1 VIGSNSP
8 WRDLGRGLLFL
19 APNLGGFLLFTA
31 LPVLAVLV
39 VAFTTGSY
47 TSRVEDGRLRIEA
60 EFCGLDNF
68 RALGDD
74 LRGAEAP
81 TRLVVAREANGWSG
95 RLSGP
100 TGERSFSGAAALP
113 ASDPELG
120 FKGPTVSAVRKGKA
134 LEVTLTDPARP
145 AAPEQVTFVRFGD
158 AAGSELD
165 DPLAGE
171 WTAAGRPEGELRQ
184 ALRNTAVL
192 MLAIP
197 AQMAMALALAL
208 LLNKKG
214 RTRVVLRTLLFLP
227 TVAAGI
233 ALYMVWRQL
242 FNQEFGLLN
251 QQLSALGVLGESR
264 PDWLGDPDL
273 AKPAL
278 IVMLVG
284 IAMGGTNMV
293 LYLAGLQDI
302 DPSLYE
308 AASIDGA
315 GRWDTFRAI
324 TWPALKPTTFFIF
337 TTNLIG
343 GFQIFDQVF
352 IMTRGGPEGSTSTIL
367 YHIYKNIYEYQG
379 KLGYAA
385 ATSVLLFGLVLS
397 ATLVTWFADRGA
409 RESA

>member
-1 VIGSNSP
+1 V
-8 WRDLGRGLLFL
+8 
-19 APNLGGFLLFTA
+19 
-31 LPVLAVLV
+31 
-39 VAFTTGSY
+39 
-47 TSRVEDGRLRIEA
+47 DGRPQVEA

-68 RALGDD
+68 REIGQD

-81 TRLVVAREANGWSG
+81 TTLVLAREAGGWTG
-95 RLSGP
+95 RLDGP
-100 TGERSFSGAAALP
+100 TGARSFRGAAPLP
-113 ASDPELG
+113 ASDPDVG
-120 FKGPTVSAVRKGKA
+120 FASPEATGRVKGKA
-134 LEVTLTDPARP
+134 LELTLGDAKG
-145 AAPEQVTFVRFGD
+145 ALTFVRP
-158 AAGSELD
+158 AGNAELD

-197 AQMAMALALAL
+197 LQMGLALGLAL

-214 RTRVVLRTLLFLP
+214 RSRVVLRTLLFLP

-242 FNQEFGLLN
+242 FNQDFGLLN
-251 QQLSALGVLGESR
+251 QQLSSVGLLGAHR

-273 AKPAL
+273 AKPSL
-278 IVMLVG
+278 IIMLVG

-324 TWPALKPTTFFIF
+324 TWPSLKPTTFFIF

-343 GFQIFDQVF
+343 GFQIFDQVY

-385 ATSVLLFGLVLS
+385 ATSVLLFGLVLA

-409 RESA
+409 REGA

>member
-1 VIGSNSP
+1 MIGSNSP

-39 VAFTTGSY
+39 VAFTSGSY
-47 TSRVEDGRLRIEA
+47 TSRVEGGRLEIEA

-81 TRLVVAREANGWSG
+81 TSLVVSRDAGGWSG
-95 RLSGP
+95 RLDGP
-100 TGERSFSGAAALP
+100 KGERRFSGAKALP
-113 ASDPELG
+113 ATDPELG
-120 FKGPTVSAVRKGKA
+120 FEGPTVTARRKGKA
-134 LEVTLTDPARP
+134 LEVTLGDAARP
-145 AAPEQVTFVRFGD
+145 DDRLTFVRPGD
-158 AAGSELD
+158 ATAAELD

-197 AQMAMALALAL
+197 IQMAMALALAL

-251 QQLSALGVLGESR
+251 QQLSAFGVLGETR

-308 AASIDGA
+308 AAAIDGA

-385 ATSVLLFGLVLS
+385 ATSVLLFGLVLA

>member
-1 VIGSNSP
+1 
-8 WRDLGRGLLFL
+8 
-19 APNLGGFLLFTA
+19 
-31 LPVLAVLV
+31 
-39 VAFTTGSY
+39 
-47 TSRVEDGRLRIEA
+47 
-60 EFCGLDNF
+60 
-68 RALGDD
+68 
-74 LRGAEAP
+74 
-81 TRLVVAREANGWSG
+81 VVARDAGGWSG
-95 RLSGP
+95 TLSGP
-100 TGERSFSGAAALP
+100 KGERSFKGAAALP

-120 FKGPTVSAVRKGKA
+120 FQGSTVSAVRKGKA

-145 AAPEQVTFVRFGD
+145 GAPEQATFVRFGD

-385 ATSVLLFGLVLS
+385 ATSVLLFGLVLA